1 VNIPVDNLMNKIL
14 KRGGVLF
21 FVGGIDFKKRLFVPK
36 TGTRPHSIFCG
47 AYVPI
52 LVIEITNF
60 DKKMFFFW

>member
-1 VNIPVDNLMNKIL
+1 
-14 KRGGVLF
+14 VLF